1 MARKLEADRF
11 EAALRDELYALAAT
25 LYDDNPVA
33 AVIKLRAL
41 AEIGGRM
48 DLEGLINL
56 AARLARQG
64 RRAGEAAGPA
74 TF

>member
-11 EAALRDELYALAAT
+11 ETALRDELYALAAT

-41 AEIGGRM
+41 AEIGGAWIWRGWRLGSP
-48 DLEGLINL
+48 DEG
-56 AARLARQG
+56 G
-64 RRAGEAAGPA
+64 RRVERPA
-74 TF
+74 SRGGSE